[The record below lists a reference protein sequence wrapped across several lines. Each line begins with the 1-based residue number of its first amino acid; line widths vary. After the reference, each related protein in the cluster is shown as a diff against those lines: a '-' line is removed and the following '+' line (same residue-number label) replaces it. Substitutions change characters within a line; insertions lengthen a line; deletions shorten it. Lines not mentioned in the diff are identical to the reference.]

1 MATIGG
7 NMLPFGRMI
16 RYGNIVPGPKKIIKV
31 GASTQGQFLLT
42 DSHDLYYIGR
52 NQGGESGNGNTN
64 TVSSWTLVSADVSNF
79 FVGDRTLVI
88 IKNDNTIWTSGQ
100 TYWFSSSTTTSYST
114 VLVERTSWFTNA
126 IPVSEIANIV
136 CTNGL
141 IFVLSTNSVLY
152 GAGDN
157 GYRGSLGIGS
167 SSIYTLTQCAT
178 NVRKVMTNAND
189 SMYLTLDN
197 KLYSSGWNSSGQH
210 GTGNQTQINT
220 WGLRSSGVIDAAIGG
235 NALNYYNGTSYF
247 VCGQTPNFLSSGTTT
262 FRAVP
267 VSTLPNSS
275 PLFMTNSP
283 ALNTA
288 TQMVITSTYQKGVGA
303 NRGLG
308 LNNSQ
313 TGAIYSATNLQ
324 LPVEVS
330 EIRDVLFSDGLTSIL
345 TKNGDV
351 YSTGSYYAIPGAIE
365 DVAVFTKIDLPK

>member
-1 MATIGG
+1 MEILV
-7 NMLPFGRMI
+7 MLPFVRMFD
-16 RYGNIVPGPKKIIKV
+16 YGNIVPGPKNIIKV

-52 NQGGESGNGNTN
+52 NQGGESGNGNKN
-64 TVSSWTLVSADVSNF
+64 TVSSWILVSADVSNF
-79 FVGDRTLVI
+79 FVGDRALVI
-88 IKNDNTIWTSGQ
+88 IKNDNTIWTSGE
-100 TYWFSSSTTTSYST
+100 TYWFTSSTTTSYST
-114 VLVERTSWFTNA
+114 VLVERTNWFTSA

-136 CTNGL
+136 CSYGL
-141 IFVLSTNSVLY
+141 IFVLSTSSVLY
-152 GAGDN
+152 GAGAN
-157 GYRGSLGIGS
+157 GYRGALGIGS

-189 SMYLTLDN
+189 SMYITLDN
-197 KLYSSGWNSSGQH
+197 KLYSSGWNDRGQH
-210 GTGNQTQINT
+210 GTGNRTQINT
-220 WGLRSSGVIDAAIGG
+220 WGLRSSGVIDAVIGG
-235 NALNYYNGTSYF
+235 NAFNYYNGTSYF
-247 VCGQTPNFLSSGTTT
+247 VCGQTPNFLSSDTTS

-267 VSTLPNSS
+267 ASTLPNSS

-288 TQMVITSTYQKGVGA
+288 TQMIITSTYQKGVGA

-345 TKNGDV
+345 TKDGDV
-351 YSTGSYYAIPGAIE
+351 YSTGSYYAIPGASE